1 LLSRHGSDAPDL
13 PPDNTMAT
21 RGRIAIGAG

>member
-1 LLSRHGSDAPDL
+1 MAAMRPDL

-21 RGRIAIGAG
+21 CGRIAIGAG